1 MSPLPAPPPTTMK
14 TDCIFCR
21 IIAGTAPA
29 EIVFRDDQVIA
40 FQNLN
45 PIAPVHLLVV
55 PINHIESVNTTEVA
69 DEAVIGHLFTVARRL
84 AAKYGI
90 DKSGYRLVIN
100 TGPDAGQSVFHL
112 HLHLIGGRRIVFL
125 VE

>member
-1 MSPLPAPPPTTMK
+1 MN

-55 PINHIESVNTTEVA
+55 PIQHIESVNTTEVA
-69 DEAVIGHLFTVARRL
+69 DEAVTGHLFTVARLL
-84 AAKYGI
+84 AAQFGV

-112 HLHLIGGRRIVFL
+112 HLHLIGGRRIAFL

>member
-1 MSPLPAPPPTTMK
+1 MK

-29 EIVFRDDQVIA
+29 DIVYRDEQVIA
-40 FQNLN
+40 FLNLY
-45 PIAPVHLLVV
+45 PIAPVHLLIV
-55 PINHIESVNTTEVA
+55 PVKHIESVNTSEVG
-69 DEAVIGHLFTVARRL
+69 DEAVIGHLFTVARLL
-84 AAKYGI
+84 AVKYGV
-90 DKSGYRLVIN
+90 DQSGYRLIVN

-112 HLHLIGGRRIVFL
+112 HLHLIGGRRISFL